1 MSLQYSS
8 KLFITSAKGMG
19 EGQKVSWSSRLTTV
33 GLVSSVL
40 TVVLLVTGP
49 AHRDTATTGARKE
62 VHRALQLLLVWW
74 RETESTL

>member
-1 MSLQYSS
+1 MKRKNICQKCVVKDYSDQQSS
-8 KLFITSAKGMG
+8 KKPS
-19 EGQKVSWSSRLTTV
+19 ELTTV
-33 GLVSSVL
+33 CLVSTVL
-40 TVVLLVTGP
+40 TVVLLVAGP